1 MTKLANL
8 PKVPNKIGYL
18 LILPF
23 YAIFLYFWLLPLLQ
37 VFLDS
42 FADITILGSQGFVGL
57 ANYAK
62 ILGDTYFHRSVGNTL
77 AYAAGTLLPTLVLGF
92 FAALLVDNKLI
103 RTGIAR
109 TMLFI
114 PHVVSMVA
122 VSMVWLLIYDPN
134 FGYFNR
140 LLDLVG
146 LPPSRWLQSPDTAML
161 SIIIMSIWK
170 SVGYSM
176 IIYLA
181 GLQSIPASYYEVAAI
196 EGATFW
202 QRLRYVVLP
211 AIAPTT
217 MFLFVTGL
225 IGSFNV
231 FEQVNVLTNGGP
243 ADATTT
249 VMHQIFVNAFTHY
262 KIGYASAQSVLLF
275 LVIVVVTT
283 ISMYYGNKSEDAEI
297 G

>member
-1 MTKLANL
+1 MMKNTFLSKF
-8 PKVPNKIGYL
+8 PDKIGYL

-23 YAIFLYFWLLPLLQ
+23 YAVFVYFWFMPLIQ

-42 FADITILGSQGFVGL
+42 FADISISGRQGFVGL
-57 ANYAK
+57 GNYAK
-62 ILGDTYFHRSVGNTL
+62 TLGDVYFRRSVGNTL
-77 AYAAGTLLPTLVLGF
+77 EYAAGTLLPTLVLGF
-92 FAALLVDNKLI
+92 FAALLVNSRLI
-103 RTGIAR
+103 RTGAAR
-109 TMLFI
+109 TVLFI
-114 PHVVSMVA
+114 PHVVSMIA

-140 LLDLVG
+140 LLEMVG

-161 SIIIMSIWK
+161 SIIIMSVWK
-170 SVGYSM
+170 SIGYTM

-196 EGATFW
+196 EGANFW
-202 QRLRYVVLP
+202 QLLRYVILP

-231 FEQVNVLTNGGP
+231 FEQVNVLTSGGP

-275 LVIVVVTT
+275 LVIVMATG